1 MDDFEKYL
9 SSQLEN
15 AEFKAEWDR
24 LESERNSKRILQK
37 KFPSVRLCKAHLLK
51 VTDSGKKSIVAK

>member
-9 SSQLEN
+9 SKQLEN

-24 LESERNSKRILQK
+24 LESERNSKHILQK
-37 KFPSVRLCKAHLLK
+37 KFPRVRLRKAHLLK
-51 VTDSGKKSIVAK
+51 VIVSGKKSIVAE